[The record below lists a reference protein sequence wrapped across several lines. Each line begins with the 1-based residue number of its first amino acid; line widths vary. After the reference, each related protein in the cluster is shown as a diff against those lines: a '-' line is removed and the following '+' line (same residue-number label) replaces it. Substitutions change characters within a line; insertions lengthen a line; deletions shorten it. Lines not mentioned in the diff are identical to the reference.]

1 MTGCTSKIETQ
12 FRPSSK
18 GLLKRWFSSSR
29 WGSTVIHRS
38 HLTGP
43 NQEFANLQ
51 DVFAITTTKNEF
63 NAAVDALNAAGIA
76 CHSPAL
82 PKRPKAT
89 TNRVSKRLILEVQD
103 ILEVERQRDDKRRR
117 VDVTA
122 VPRRGLWVT
131 PPSL

>member
-1 MTGCTSKIETQ
+1 MGQHCHPQVT
-12 FRPSSK
+12 
-18 GLLKRWFSSSR
+18 
-29 WGSTVIHRS
+29 
-38 HLTGP
+38 P

-51 DVFAITTTKNEF
+51 DVFAITTTKSEF